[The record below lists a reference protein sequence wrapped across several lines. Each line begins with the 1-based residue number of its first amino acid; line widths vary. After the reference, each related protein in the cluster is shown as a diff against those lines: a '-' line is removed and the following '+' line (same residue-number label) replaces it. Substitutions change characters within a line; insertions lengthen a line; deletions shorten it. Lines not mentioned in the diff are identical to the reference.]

1 MVVGSLI
8 RKIEGAKRQRRSIA
22 KKRKI
27 VEQTMQPGASVAR
40 VAQQHGV
47 NANQVFYWRNL
58 YRQGRLG
65 EKRTGGISLLPVTVT
80 DARASRRVEPEA
92 KLSPAT
98 TAGGIYVEFPKAH
111 LRIEGRAD
119 AAALRMVLEYL
130 LR

>member
-1 MVVGSLI
+1 MVAGSLI
-8 RKIEGAKRQRRSIA
+8 QKVEGAKRQRRSIA

-65 EKRTGGISLLPVTVT
+65 DKSTGSISLLPVTIT
-80 DARASRRVEPEA
+80 DARARIVEPEA
-92 KLSPAT
+92 KLGPAT

-119 AAALRMVLEYL
+119 AAALRVVLEYL